1 MQTNTRSTKTTAE
14 KEKQSAA
21 AYSVLAAFFLTT
33 MKLVVGLFTGS
44 LGILAEAAHSGL
56 DLAAAVVTFVAVR
69 ISGKPADKE
78 HTYGHG
84 KIENFSALI
93 ETVLLFITCGWIVYE
108 AIQRLFFHFVEI
120 DVGIW
125 AFLAMGISIVVDVNR
140 SKMLYNVA
148 RKYNSQALEADALH
162 FSTDIWS
169 SSVVLG
175 GLALVWLGQHIFP
188 VYAELLTKADAVAAL
203 CVAVIVI
210 FVSCRLGKCTID
222 VLMDRAPEGMP
233 QQIAAASKQVKGV
246 LSTGQVRVRRSGP
259 RFFVDMS
266 VDVARN
272 LPFER
277 THAIADAIEEQVQRI
292 APGADVLVHTNPRE
306 DDRESIAERI
316 RTVVSKDQL
325 AAHNIS
331 VQETPGQTYVDL
343 HLEVDAQLSLRLA
356 HELASHVEQELRA
369 DIPCIS
375 RVNTHI
381 EPRGT
386 GIGNGMDVTVQESRL
401 VKQIIET
408 TNKIVGKAC
417 CHDVTIRRQGDWLA
431 VSLHCTLDAALSVAQ
446 VHDITT
452 RIESRLQEEISCMER
467 VLVHAEPPGCCYNAS
482 RIRLG
487 RDSDK

>member
-1 MQTNTRSTKTTAE
+1 MKTNQPSTKTTAE

-21 AYSVLAAFFLTT
+21 GNSVLASVFLTT
-33 MKLVVGLFTGS
+33 MKLIMGLLTGS

-56 DLAAAVVTFVAVR
+56 DMVAAIVTFVAVR
-69 ISGKPADKE
+69 ISDKPADEE

-108 AIQRLFFHFVEI
+108 STQRLFFHFVEI
-120 DVGIW
+120 NAGIW
-125 AFLAMGISIVVDVNR
+125 AFLTMGISIAVDVNR

-148 RKYNSQALEADALH
+148 RKYQSQALEADALH

-175 GLALVWLGQHIFP
+175 GLALVWLGQNIFP
-188 VYAELLTKADAVAAL
+188 AYAELLTKADAVAAL
-203 CVAVIVI
+203 GVAVIVI
-210 FVSCRLGKCTID
+210 FVSCHLGKRTID
-222 VLMDRAPEGMP
+222 ILLDRAPDGLP
-233 QQIAAASKQVKGV
+233 QQIAQASNQVDGV
-246 LSTGQVRVRRSGP
+246 MGTGQVRVRRSGP
-259 RFFVDMS
+259 RVFVDMN

-277 THAIADAIEEQVQRI
+277 THAIAGAVEAQVQRI
-292 APGADVLVHTNPRE
+292 APGADVIVHTNPRE

-356 HELASHVEQELRA
+356 HELASRVEQELRA

-381 EPRGT
+381 EPGGT
-386 GIGNGMDVTVQESRL
+386 GIGNGLDVTVQENRL

-452 RIESRLQEEISCMER
+452 RIESRLQEEIPRLER
-467 VLVHAEPPGCCYNAS
+467 VLVHAEPQG
-482 RIRLG
+482 
-487 RDSDK
+487 K